1 MRDDLST
8 ELAVAVSAEREE
20 HGPDLSW
27 VVSRGRRIRRL
38 RRLVVSGVL
47 VAAMTAGALG
57 VNALQ
62 SKVGPRPIPQLIDP
76 ATPEV
81 QEPQPG
87 EVVEDVPEQFQA
99 EVFAIRAVDA
109 AGLMTLDGRGF
120 LFHTHDETE
129 ETQEGW
135 RVPFSATECDPS
147 TCRGLSGEDP
157 ETGNAVTDTW
167 IVVRIQDDRWVVA
180 DAEGNVGSDERDR
193 LIGYSLPR
201 VREPSHWE
209 AHAVGVRGLDEG
221 FSVQMLPVWIGP
233 FPTTALGSV
242 CSIQPLDESG
252 GPVGKETVFYQ
263 EAPSRE
269 FDRAGSVHG
278 RGAKAP
284 PSAENATVRCRQYTG
299 RVWELAGEPQL
310 ITADGAVMGMSA
322 ELIWRGREGFTTGVR
337 CEGTLVDAEGN
348 VVFEGSG
355 GREPLWRPGELK
367 NYPYETTVVITT
379 RGEPVDADAVGEF
392 ACRSV

>member
-8 ELAVAVSAEREE
+8 ELAAAVSAEREE
-20 HGPDLSW
+20 HRPDLAW
-27 VVSRGRRIRRL
+27 VVKRGRRVRRL
-38 RRLVVSGVL
+38 RRLVASGGMVVL
-47 VAAMTAGALG
+47 ITAGAVA

-62 SKVGPRPIPQLIDP
+62 ESPKWLRQPISP
-76 ATPEV
+76 ATSGV

-87 EVVEDVPEQFQA
+87 EVVEDIPEQYEA

-129 ETQEGW
+129 ETQDGW
-135 RVPFSATECDPS
+135 RVPFSAIECDPS

-157 ETGNAVTDTW
+157 ETGNALTDTW
-167 IVVRIQDDRWVVA
+167 IVVRIQDGRWVVA
-180 DAEGNVGSDERDR
+180 DAEGNIDATARDR

-221 FSVQMLPVWIGP
+221 FSVQMLPVWVGP
-233 FPTTALGSV
+233 FPTEALGSV

-252 GPVGKETVFYQ
+252 EPVGKETVFYQ

-269 FDRAGSVHG
+269 FDRAGSLHG
-278 RGAKAP
+278 RGAEAP
-284 PSAENATVRCRQYTG
+284 PLAENATVECRQYTG
-299 RVWELAGEPQL
+299 RVWELSGEPQL
-310 ITADGAVMGMSA
+310 ITADDAVVGMGAD
-322 ELIWRGREGFTTGVR
+322 LIWRGREGFTTGVR

-355 GREPLWRPGELK
+355 RAEPLWRPGELK
-367 NYPYETTVVITT
+367 NYPYETNVVITT
-379 RGEPVDADAVGEF
+379 GAEPVDAEAVGDFTCE
-392 ACRSV
+392 ST